1 MAKITEESTKDLSL
15 NESDEMEVAVND
27 DVMSDISP
35 EDYVFVVTQEGV
47 LKGISLPEVDIIA
60 SPKVEEIFKF
70 FINRDGGALSSRTIH

>member
-1 MAKITEESTKDLSL
+1 MSKITEESITDLSL

-27 DVMSDISP
+27 DVMGDISP

-47 LKGISLPEVDIIA
+47 LKGISLPEVDLIT